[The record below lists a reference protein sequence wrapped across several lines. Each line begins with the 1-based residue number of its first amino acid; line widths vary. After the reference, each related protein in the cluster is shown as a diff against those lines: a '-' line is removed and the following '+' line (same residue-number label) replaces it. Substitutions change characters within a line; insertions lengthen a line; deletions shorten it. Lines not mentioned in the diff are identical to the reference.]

1 MLDSGCRIDGREK
14 GVFRS
19 CFTIM
24 TFSFVAEYF
33 FSFHFFFSSFPSLA
47 MLSYLTFLFCD
58 MLLYFFALRFIL
70 TMVLFLSP
78 LRFFPLFLFSFFP
91 MTLIISVISFWL
103 GAGYVVMVLDDL
115 QVIMGVAI
123 FFTLGSE
130 GDELGSE

>member
-1 MLDSGCRIDGREK
+1 
-14 GVFRS
+14 
-19 CFTIM
+19 
-24 TFSFVAEYF
+24 
-33 FSFHFFFSSFPSLA
+33 